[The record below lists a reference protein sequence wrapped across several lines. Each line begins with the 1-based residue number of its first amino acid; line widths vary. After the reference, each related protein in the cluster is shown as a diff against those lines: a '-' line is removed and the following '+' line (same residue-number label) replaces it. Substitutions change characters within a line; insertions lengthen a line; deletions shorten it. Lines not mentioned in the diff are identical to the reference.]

1 MRYNSEHKIQTRA
14 KIVEAARVLFNRYGF
29 DNVTIDQVME
39 ATGLT
44 RGGFYNHFKNKEDLY
59 SEAVSSFVLGR
70 GAKWRADAGVDPQS
84 PSKEMV
90 MNMVKSYLSDEHL
103 GDIEGQCPM
112 IALPSDVARANESVR
127 GAYQGLLESM
137 VWLFE
142 QCIGGN
148 DEVTRKR
155 ALTLAALCVGGMTL
169 ARSLNDSSLAQEIRE
184 AALESASAIWTGQT
198 PNQV

>member
-14 KIVEAARVLFNRYGF
+14 KIVEAARILFNRYGF

-39 ATGLT
+39 ASGLT
-44 RGGFYNHFKNKEDLY
+44 RGGFYNHFKNKQDLY
-59 SEAVSSFVLGR
+59 SEAVSSFVMGR
-70 GAKWRADAGVDPQS
+70 GARWRADAGVDPQS
-84 PSKEMV
+84 PSHEMV

-103 GDIEGQCPM
+103 GDIDGQCPM
-112 IALPSDVARANESVR
+112 IALPSDVARANEPVR
-127 GAYQGLLESM
+127 EAYQGLLKSM

-148 DEVTRKR
+148 DEVTRKQ

-169 ARSLNDSSLAQEIRE
+169 ARSLNDCSLAQEIRE
-184 AALESASAIWTGQT
+184 AALESASTVCAGRLS
-198 PNQV
+198 NHA

>member
-1 MRYNSEHKIQTRA
+1 MRYNSEHKMQTRM
-14 KIVEAARVLFNRYGF
+14 KIVEAARILFNRCGF

-39 ATGLT
+39 AAGLT
-44 RGGFYNHFKNKEDLY
+44 RGGFYNHFKTKQELY
-59 SEAVSSFVLGR
+59 SEAVSSFVMGR
-70 GAKWRADAGVDPQS
+70 GAKWRTDAGVDPQS
-84 PSKEMV
+84 PSNEMV

-103 GDIEGQCPM
+103 GDIDGQCPM

-142 QCIGGN
+142 QCIGGD
-148 DEVTRKR
+148 DEVTRKQ

-169 ARSLNDSSLAQEIRE
+169 ARSLTDNSLAREIRE
-184 AALESASAIWTGQT
+184 AALESASNVCARRV
-198 PNQV
+198 PE

>member
-1 MRYNSEHKIQTRA
+1 M
-14 KIVEAARVLFNRYGF
+14 
-29 DNVTIDQVME
+29 
-39 ATGLT
+39 
-44 RGGFYNHFKNKEDLY
+44 
-59 SEAVSSFVLGR
+59 GR

-84 PSKEMV
+84 PSNEMV

-103 GDIEGQCPM
+103 GDIDGQCPM

-148 DEVTRKR
+148 DAGTRKQ

-169 ARSLNDSSLAQEIRE
+169 ARTLTDNSLAREIRE
-184 AALESASAIWTGQT
+184 AALESASNVCAGRI
-198 PNQV
+198 PN